1 MEALDIVACHR
12 LGENCRIIVKLL
24 NKKNAQNV
32 LGEKHKLRSINLYD
46 DNNIDTNNRRKI
58 FINQSLCPYYRKLY
72 GMVKDLNN
80 ERLINFFG
88 LQMGQ

>member
-1 MEALDIVACHR
+1 MQALDIVACHR

-58 FINQSLCPYYRKLY
+58 SLIKASVHTI
-72 GMVKDLNN
+72 G
-80 ERLINFFG
+80 NF
-88 LQMGQ
+88 MAW